1 MPISA
6 DKFSA
11 EAAHKTKL
19 SSEKRP
25 DFFIVGAPKCGTT
38 ALAAYL
44 AAHPDIYMAQ
54 KEMHFFGAD
63 LHFGPQ
69 FFRRDCDAY
78 RAEFAQWNGQ
88 TRTGEASVWYLF
100 SKQAAAEIKAYSP
113 DARIVI
119 LLREPV
125 SMLYSLYHQ
134 FLYDGNEH
142 LPSFEEALA
151 AENDRGMGQ
160 RITRETY
167 FVQGLAYRAVVRFTE
182 QVQRY
187 FDLFGRERVHVI
199 IYDDLA
205 ADTIGTY
212 RATLSF
218 LGVSNSV
225 DIPIGPINTNMSV
238 KSPFLRVILNDPLV
252 RGTAIALRSWLPKPF
267 FSLVQN
273 VGISISELNKRPA
286 QRHPMDHGLKLTLQ
300 REFAP
305 EVERLSALL
314 NRDLTHWS
322 KSGTSATPFLR
333 PVPLSEK
340 RATV

>member
-1 MPISA
+1 M
-6 DKFSA
+6 
-11 EAAHKTKL
+11 TKS

-25 DFFIVGAPKCGTT
+25 DFFIVGAPRCGTT
-38 ALAAYL
+38 ALATYL
-44 AAHPDIYMAQ
+44 SEHPDIYMAK

-63 LHFGPQ
+63 LRFGPQ

-100 SKQAAAEIKAYSP
+100 SKQAAAEIKAYNP
-113 DARIVI
+113 DARIII
-119 LLREPV
+119 LLREPI
-125 SMLYSLYHQ
+125 SMLYSLYHY

-151 AENDRGMGQ
+151 AEKDRSMGQ
-160 RITRETY
+160 RITRQTY
-167 FVQGLAYRAVVRFTE
+167 FVQGLAYRAVVHFAE

-205 ADTIGTY
+205 ADTVGTY

-218 LGVSNSV
+218 LGVSDSV
-225 DIPIGPINTNMSV
+225 DIPVRPINANVTV
-238 KSPFLRVILNDPLV
+238 KSSFLRVALNDPLV
-252 RGTAIALRSWLPKPF
+252 RGTAIALRSWLPKPLF
-267 FSLVQN
+267 ALIQN
-273 VGISISELNKRPA
+273 VGTGIIELNKRPA
-286 QRHPMDHGLKLTLQ
+286 QRHPMDHGLKLALQ
-300 REFAP
+300 KEFAP

-314 NRDLTHWS
+314 KRDLTHWS
-322 KSGTSATPFLR
+322 KSGTSATPLLS